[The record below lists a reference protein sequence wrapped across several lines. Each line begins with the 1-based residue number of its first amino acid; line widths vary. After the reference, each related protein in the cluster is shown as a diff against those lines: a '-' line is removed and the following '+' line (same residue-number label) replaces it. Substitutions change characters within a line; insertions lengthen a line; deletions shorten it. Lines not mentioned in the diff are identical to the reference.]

1 MDIRKLALLQCKLIP
16 KALQARIARLPP
28 CKTLE
33 KSQRPLLPVFWSW
46 LTRLKQQ
53 IKSEGRLLQPEE
65 MKKPSKKPRKFAQKL
80 VKYKMEI
87 YSRRCQKGSPMV
99 ISWTKAL
106 LTTVECSILALS
118 QTMKTLKQS
127 YLNQC
132 RKPKSKEVK
141 ISAKKLQPQMP
152 GLASSVPAS
161 RRMQRQKKIIR
172 ETWSLSLWESLRFF
186 QSHSAGDH
194 LLKILV
200 TTIAK
205 TWTWQLMNLLT
216 SQSDQKRWGSKASVN
231 TSTLSMTP
239 KWQQKRTLK
248 MARSVIRRAI
258 SRATHRRISQ
268 TQI

>member
-1 MDIRKLALLQCKLIP
+1 
-16 KALQARIARLPP
+16 
-28 CKTLE
+28 
-33 KSQRPLLPVFWSW
+33 
-46 LTRLKQQ
+46 
-53 IKSEGRLLQPEE
+53 

-127 YLNQC
+127 CLNQC
-132 RKPKSKEVK
+132 KKPKSKEVK

-205 TWTWQLMNLLT
+205 T
-216 SQSDQKRWGSKASVN
+216 
-231 TSTLSMTP
+231 
-239 KWQQKRTLK
+239 
-248 MARSVIRRAI
+248 
-258 SRATHRRISQ
+258 
-268 TQI
+268 